1 MTNEGQPEP
10 VAETEGQANRQGRVR
25 PGLSPREAEVLRL
38 LGQGLSNREIAER
51 LYLSR
56 RTVEFHVSRV
66 LSKLD
71 ARNRTEAAFM
81 ASSLDLQPADEP
93 NTPAPEEE
101 PVPGEFDDV
110 EEEVRPS
117 ASQPSPLPAQYPVTG
132 TTLRSY
138 LWPAA
143 LVASVVGAVTIVLL
157 ANIALLNIDHAHH
170 VELARAAP
178 LAPAPP
184 LGAPV
189 LTSAG
194 TLMIAGDPG
203 RNVYRLPEDCDK
215 LLGSSAYL
223 DGVWFEGGLT
233 RLGLTVSDL
242 CH

>member
-1 MTNEGQPEP
+1 MTDEERPEP
-10 VAETEGQANRQGRVR
+10 TADTEGQANRQSRVR
-25 PGLSPREAEVLRL
+25 PGLSSREAEVLRL

-81 ASSLDLQPADEP
+81 ASSLDLQAAEEP

-101 PVPGEFDDV
+101 PVPGEFDDA

-117 ASQPSPLPAQYPVTG
+117 ALQPSPPPAQSPA
-132 TTLRSY
+132 TLRSY
-138 LWPAA
+138 VWSAP
-143 LVASVVGAVTIVLL
+143 LVASVVVSGAIMLL
-157 ANIALLNIDHAHH
+157 AVMLLLNMDRAHH

-178 LAPAPP
+178 LIPAPP

-215 LLGSSAYL
+215 LLRSSVYL
-223 DGVWFEGGLT
+223 DGVWLEGGLT

-242 CH
+242 CR